1 MKSDFWWMFIF
12 LVIIMIQLLI
22 MIYWK
27 QAKFWTMINILF
39 LFLAIFYYSS
49 YSFKKIVN
57 QELELMSARSKVKKN
72 SLIQQQLTVLPNIV
86 QKWLINSGAMAK
98 EPIYEVCI
106 DQELQ
111 MLMDPEQEKWVPDQ
125 ASQYFTTTPPAFNW
139 FVHLKLNPWLKVVG
153 RDKFDNGQGSMVMKL
168 YSLFPVVNLNNNDK
182 LNQAS
187 LQRYLAEIVWFPSAA
202 LKPYIKW
209 ESIDDYSARA
219 IMEYQGVKGSGV
231 FYFDENGDF
240 KKFKALRYKDIND
253 LQAMEWT
260 VIATK
265 TALLNGLRI
274 PVESQV
280 KWKLIDGDW
289 TWLKVKITAITYN
302 IQNSPIR

>member
-111 MLMDPEQEKWVPDQ
+111 MLMDPEQEKWVPAQ

-253 LQAMEWT
+253 LQATEWT